1 MPGTPITP
9 YEWNAQVGPCS
20 LVSGRG
26 QHGVIGLPTTST
38 IEIGADPGALWVRCE
53 RTWRAGAVKTVVAKV
68 SYLVPIDPA
77 ETIWRFPLL
86 HRQAAELPS

>member
-9 YEWNAQVGPCS
+9 YNWNPQVGRCS
-20 LVSGRG
+20 LLSGRG

-38 IEIGADPGALWVRCE
+38 IEIGGTQGLCGSDASVLV
-53 RTWRAGAVKTVVAKV
+53 RAGAVKTVVAKV

-77 ETIWRFPLL
+77 GTIWRFPLL